1 MWRCRMVDV
10 FFKLLPAKK
19 WQDFL
24 IRNHI
29 LNCSACL
36 GKLADKEEARSIL
49 IAESEI
55 PAVKDM
61 WPGFVSCLNQG
72 IGPRE
77 RPIRKAWNWGYVAA
91 GAIVTLTAVI
101 WSLRAPPSVSHAL
114 SENFKITSIEVDGR
128 PAQAFLFKTEDPNTY
143 FVWAERNSEG
153 E

>member
-1 MWRCRMVDV
+1 MFDA
-10 FFKLLPAKK
+10 FFKLLPFKK

-24 IRNHI
+24 IRYHI

-36 GKLADKEEARSIL
+36 GKLADKDEIRSIL
-49 IAESEI
+49 ISESEV
-55 PAVKDM
+55 PDVKDM
-61 WPGFVSCLNQG
+61 WPGFVSRLNQG
-72 IGPRE
+72 ISLSE
-77 RPIRKAWNWGYVAA
+77 RPVRRVWNWGYVAA

-101 WSLRAPPSVSHAL
+101 WSLRAPPSVSHSL
-114 SENFKITSIEVDGR
+114 SENFKIKSIEVDGR